1 MYNQLGEDV
10 VEDVVGGVSVAM
22 LAYGQTSSGKS
33 YTMFGAAGKGAII
46 MRSKI

>member
-33 YTMFGAAGKGAII
+33 YTMFGPAGNGAIM
-46 MRSKI
+46 MRSRI